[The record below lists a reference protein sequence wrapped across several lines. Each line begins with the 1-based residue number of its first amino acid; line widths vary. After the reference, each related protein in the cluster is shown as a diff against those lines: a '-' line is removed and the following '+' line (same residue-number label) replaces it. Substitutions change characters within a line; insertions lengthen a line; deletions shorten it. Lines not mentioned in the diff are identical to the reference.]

1 MQINPVNT
9 YSFMANKQPLKQQ
22 QEENPISKAGEKTKL
37 AKATFIAGLGVG
49 TKLLFELVDDF
60 DLVGEKIGKKASEIV
75 NKQHKNVNST
85 KKAWLTAGAWVG
97 LLATFVTG
105 FAFLYTLFKAP
116 KINYEGNINAHK
128 KSKDMDVYIKGNDTE
143 KELYSQMNEKAKNA
157 NEEEKAKLRTQYMQM
172 QMAKN
177 KVPDFV
183 KLK

>member
-1 MQINPVNT
+1 MQISSVNA
-9 YSFMANKQPLKQQ
+9 YSFKANKPSSKQD
-22 QEENPISKAGEKTKL
+22 ENPISKAGEKAKL
-37 AKATFIAGLGVG
+37 TQATFVAGLGVG

-60 DLVGEKIGKKASEIV
+60 DFVGEKLGKKASDIV
-75 NKQHKNVNST
+75 NKQHTNVNST
-85 KKAWLTAGAWVG
+85 KKAWLTAGAWAG
-97 LLATFVTG
+97 LTATFIAG

-143 KELYSQMNEKAKNA
+143 RELYTQMNEKAKKA

>member
-22 QEENPISKAGEKTKL
+22 QEENPISKTGEKTKL

-75 NKQHKNVNST
+75 NKQHKNANST
-85 KKAWLTAGAWVG
+85 KKAWLTAGAWFG

-116 KINYEGNINAHK
+116 KIN
-128 KSKDMDVYIKGNDTE
+128 
-143 KELYSQMNEKAKNA
+143 
-157 NEEEKAKLRTQYMQM
+157 
-172 QMAKN
+172 
-177 KVPDFV
+177 
-183 KLK
+183 